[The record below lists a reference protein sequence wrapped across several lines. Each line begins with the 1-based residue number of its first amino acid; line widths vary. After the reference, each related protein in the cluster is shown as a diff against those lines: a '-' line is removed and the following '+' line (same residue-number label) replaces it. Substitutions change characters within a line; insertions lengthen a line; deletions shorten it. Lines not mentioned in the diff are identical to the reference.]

1 MSKEL
6 NYRPEIDGLRT
17 IAILGVIIFHLN
29 PALLKGGFLGVD
41 VFFCISGFLI
51 TTIIYRQIKEHRFTF
66 LGFWKRRFKRLYP
79 ALVFVVTVTMAIGL
93 FVLPQPERGA
103 LPMQA
108 ASALFSF
115 ANILLWRTTDGYW
128 SPASENISLLHTWS
142 LSLEEQFYIFFP
154 MFIFLCY
161 IFAREKIGK
170 LTIAVFVLS
179 LLLCV
184 YITEDYRSA
193 AFYLLPTRMWE
204 LLIGGL
210 LAIYGS
216 PFPRAFRS
224 AGIATFIHLIG
235 LALIVISYF
244 TIANNERFPSYYPL
258 VPCIGTFLLLAL
270 RSERSLV
277 TRLLST
283 RLCVYIGKA
292 SYSLYLWHWPIFVYA
307 YYITPNPNLAVLLVI
322 MLAMTMFSYH
332 FVEQPLR
339 SAVRWPRLPVI
350 ATASTVC
357 LFFMGFFFLPKSPL
371 LEPLGRFDEPAAFS
385 NGWKYEATKQ
395 LRDTNYEL
403 NSSDDRYKIVVIGS
417 SHARV
422 ICKPLEDFAINNG
435 HEFHSLVASGVGIST
450 KSNNKLPYAD
460 EVNERRFNIVEQLHP
475 DVLIVAGM
483 WAFELF
489 RGQGEETL
497 RRRLEALTTNSEKVI
512 VLGQVPHIELPHQ
525 YGNAI
530 RKYMVANHLAGTP
543 AKFSPDKKISDANII
558 VQKIIQELD
567 GNKISYVDPTE
578 ILTTSEGEVKV
589 FEEGAFL
596 YSDHHHV
603 NDLGAKRLFDTL
615 IHPAMYSEKR
625 PPPQRTGVW

>member
-1 MSKEL
+1 MSREL

-17 IAILGVIIFHLN
+17 IAVLGVIIFHLN
-29 PALLKGGFLGVD
+29 PSLLKGGFLGVD

-51 TTIIYRQIKEHRFTF
+51 TTIIYRQIKEQRFSF
-66 LGFWKRRFKRLYP
+66 LGFWTRRFKRLYP

-108 ASALFSF
+108 AAALFSF

-128 SPASENISLLHTWS
+128 SPASENIPLLHTWT
-142 LSLEEQFYIFFP
+142 LSLEEQFYFLFP
-154 MFIFLCY
+154 IFIFLCHVL
-161 IFAREKIGK
+161 ARKKIGK
-170 LTIAVFVLS
+170 LTIALFVLS

-184 YITEDYRSA
+184 NLTEDFRNAS
-193 AFYLLPTRMWE
+193 FYLLPTRMWE

-216 PFPRAFRS
+216 PFPRAWRS
-224 AGIATFIHLIG
+224 AGVATFIHLIG
-235 LALIVISYF
+235 LALIVTSYF
-244 TIANNERFPSYYPL
+244 TIANNEEFPGYYPL

-277 TRLLST
+277 TRLLSI
-283 RLCVYIGKA
+283 RPCVYMGKT

-307 YYITPNPNLAVLLVI
+307 LYITPNPNLSVLLLI
-322 MLAMTMFSYH
+322 MLAMTMVSYH
-332 FVEQPLR
+332 FVEKPLR
-339 SAVRWPRLPVI
+339 SSVRWPRLPVI

-357 LFFMGFFFLPKSPL
+357 LFFIGFYFLPKSPL
-371 LEPLGRFDEPAAFS
+371 LEPLGKFDEPAAFS

-422 ICKPLEDFAINNG
+422 ICKPLEDYASDNG

-475 DVLIVAGM
+475 DILIVAGM
-483 WAFELF
+483 WAYEIF

-497 RRRLEALTTNSEKVI
+497 MRRLEALTAYSDKVI
-512 VLGQVPHIELPHQ
+512 VVGQVPFIELPHQ
-525 YGNAI
+525 YDNAM
-530 RKYMVANHLAGTP
+530 RKYIVANHLSGNPTKFTP
-543 AKFSPDKKISDANII
+543 DEKIPEANIL
-558 VQKIIQELD
+558 VQKIIQEID
-567 GNKISYVDPTE
+567 SDKITYVDPTE

-589 FEEGAFL
+589 FEAGVLL

-603 NDLGAKRLFDTL
+603 NDLGAKHLFDTL
-615 IHPAMYSEKR
+615 IHPAIHSAKH
-625 PPPQRTGVW
+625 P

>member
-29 PALLKGGFLGVD
+29 PTILKGGFLGVD

-51 TTIIYRQIKEHRFTF
+51 TTIIYRQIREQRFTF

-79 ALVFVVTVTMAIGL
+79 ALVFVVTATMAIGL

-154 MFIFLCY
+154 IFIFLCY

-184 YITEDYRSA
+184 YLTEDYRSA

-224 AGIATFIHLIG
+224 AGIATLIHLIG

-244 TIANNERFPSYYPL
+244 TIGNNERFPGYYPL

-277 TRLLST
+277 TRLLSI
-283 RLCVYIGKA
+283 RPCVYVGKT

-307 YYITPNPNLAVLLVI
+307 YYITPNPNMAVLLSI
-322 MLAMTMFSYH
+322 IFAMTMFSYH
-332 FVEQPLR
+332 FVEQPFR
-339 SAVRWPRLPVI
+339 SAVRWPRLPI
-350 ATASTVC
+350 MATASTVC
-357 LFFMGFFFLPKSPL
+357 LCFIGFYFLPKSPL

-385 NGWKYEATKQ
+385 NGWKYEATRQ
-395 LRDTNYEL
+395 LRDANFEL
-403 NSSDDRYKIVVIGS
+403 KSSDDRYKIVVIGS

-422 ICKPLEDFAINNG
+422 ICKPVEDFARNNG

-460 EVNERRFNIVEQLHP
+460 EVNERRFKVVEQLHP
-475 DVLIVAGM
+475 DVLVVAGK
-483 WAFELF
+483 WAFEIF

-497 RRRLEALTTNSEKVI
+497 RRRLEALTSYSEKVI
-512 VLGQVPHIELPHQ
+512 VLGQVPLIELPHQ
-525 YGNAI
+525 YDNAI
-530 RKYMVANHLAGTP
+530 RKYMVANHLSGNP
-543 AKFSPDKKISDANII
+543 ARFSPDEKISGANII
-558 VQKIIQELD
+558 VHKIIQELD
-567 GNKISYVDPTE
+567 GNKIIYVDPTE

-615 IHPAMYSEKR
+615 IHPAIYSEKR
-625 PPPQRTGVW
+625 PPPQRTGTW